1 MQSEEP
7 QTDPAGALV
16 PDEPAKSDR
25 MAEETA
31 TPPGAVRQL
40 PLWLLT
46 LAAGLVVGSVSW
58 LGGQL
63 TQGAF
68 PVAIETPPEVAKM
81 APGRDRSAIITA
93 LLRQAWRAAE
103 RSKVATAYGMLGAL
117 LGVALG
123 LIGGRSRGPTRSG
136 WRGALGGGLTGAA
149 VGAGLWWVL
158 APLMY
163 RLQDAAQIA
172 DPDFASRFLQIHCLF
187 HAGIGAGVGVAAGLA
202 LGWGLGDRASLGR
215 ALIGGFFGA
224 LAGVF
229 VFEMINTLASPLGHA
244 ETPLPEESLPRLAMY
259 LGVAGGAAF
268 LAGLAADARPRRSRS
283 TPLAS

>member
-7 QTDPAGALV
+7 QTDMAGALA
-16 PDEPAKSDR
+16 PNEPAKGDR
-25 MAEETA
+25 MAEDTT
-31 TPPGAVRQL
+31 TPPGAGRQL

-46 LAAGLVVGSVSW
+46 LAAGLVTGSFSW
-58 LGGQL
+58 LAGQV

-81 APGRDRSAIITA
+81 APGPDRSAIIA
-93 LLRQAWRAAE
+93 QLLRQAWRASE
-103 RSKVATAYGMLGAL
+103 RNKAVAAYGLLGAL

-123 LIGGRSRGPTRSG
+123 VIGGWSRGSARLG
-136 WRGALGGGLTGAA
+136 WRGAIGGGLTAA
-149 VGAGLWWVL
+149 VVGAGLSWLL
-158 APLMY
+158 APHMF
-163 RLQDAAQIA
+163 RLQDAAQGA
-172 DPDFASRFLQIHCLF
+172 DSDFSSRFLQIHCMY
-187 HAGIGAGVGVAAGLA
+187 HAVIGAGVGLAAGLA

-229 VFEMINTLASPLGHA
+229 LFEMANTLASPLGHA

-268 LAGLAADARPRRSRS
+268 LAGLAAPARPRRSRS
-283 TPLAS
+283 TSPAS